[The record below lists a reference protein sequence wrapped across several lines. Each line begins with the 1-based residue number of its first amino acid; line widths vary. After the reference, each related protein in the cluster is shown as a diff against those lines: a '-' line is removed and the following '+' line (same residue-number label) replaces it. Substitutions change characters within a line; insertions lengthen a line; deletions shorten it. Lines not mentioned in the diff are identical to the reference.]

1 MDSTGSVTRWL
12 IELREGDVP
21 AAQQELW
28 NRYFRRLVG
37 LARSRL
43 RDTPRRAVDEEDVA
57 LSALGSFFQNV
68 RQGRYPDLGDRT
80 GLWALLASITARKAI
95 NQRYFERCAKRGAGR
110 VLDGPVARKH
120 ALDGNAARALEAF
133 PDGGLPPDD
142 LAAISEECRR
152 LMGALASDQLRR
164 IAQMKLEGYTNREI
178 AEETGV
184 VERTIERKLKI
195 IRKSWSTASG

>member
-37 LARSRL
+37 LARTRL

-57 LSALGSFFQNV
+57 LSALGSFFENV
-68 RQGRYPDLGDRT
+68 RQGRYPELGDRT

-95 NQRYFERCAKRGAGR
+95 NQRYFEQCAKRGAGR
-110 VLDGPVARKH
+110 VLDGPVAEKH

-133 PDGGLPPDD
+133 PDDGLPPDD

-152 LMGALASDQLRR
+152 LMDALASDQLRR

-178 AEETGV
+178 AEEAGV

-195 IRKSWSTASG
+195 IRKCWSTASG